1 MVKSVN
7 RAIAGPG
14 ALAGDCGAMRAGGG
28 DAAGDGQGPG
38 PGGAAADGRPAGR
51 VPLRQLMDDRLLD
64 ALLDRSKDAAG
75 GLRLTGEGSRPL
87 SWGGPAVA
95 VQVRAV
101 RAGKHAAVRE
111 RLEWIGLP
119 VLRQRAHQAGVEAGR
134 GRGRNSHAGCRGG
147 APGPLSGCRLTR
159 GGAGTARAA
168 RR

>member
-1 MVKSVN
+1 VKSVTRGN
-7 RAIAGPG
+7 AGQDASLPDSG
-14 ALAGDCGAMRAGGG
+14 AMPVMAGD
-28 DAAGDGQGPG
+28 DAFGDGGSSR
-38 PGGAAADGRPAGR
+38 PGGQDPGR
-51 VPLRQLMDDRLLD
+51 VPLRELMDDR
-64 ALLDRSKDAAG
+64 LLDRSKDAAG

-134 GRGRNSHAGCRGG
+134 GRGRNSHAGGRGG
-147 APGPLSGCRLTR
+147 APGPLSGCRLTVAVQVRRR
-159 GGAGTARAA
+159 GNATV
-168 RR
+168 